1 MKKTG
6 FTLAEVLITL
16 TIIGVIATLTLPT
29 LMTNTAERQ
38 YVTGLK
44 KVINTLSEAG
54 QTNAALAGFDYG
66 SITDAT
72 DGVSLTDN
80 PVDANGNQLQSV
92 YALLYNRTNLDFQK
106 NGQPLPGL
114 DDSAGRT
121 IYFRDGSALV
131 LDANDVSVEEGAV
144 VRGGRIL
151 AVVDVN
157 GAKGPNIMST
167 CGGADADGA
176 YDITEVDQ
184 DAFNQEIAE
193 REDACTAVATRIIR
207 DRFQIRLEGGSA
219 FPNNAAAQ
227 WAFDN

>member
-54 QTNAALAGFDYG
+54 QANSALAGFDYG
-66 SITDAT
+66 SITDT
-72 DGVSLTDN
+72 TNGVSLTDN

-114 DDSAGRT
+114 DDAAGRT

-131 LDANDVSVEEGAV
+131 LDENDVSVEEGAV

-176 YDITEVDQ
+176 YDITVVDQ
-184 DAFNQEIAE
+184 NTFNQAIAD
-193 REDACTAVATRIIR
+193 REDFCTAVATRIIR

>member
-1 MKKTG
+1 MFKKG

-114 DDSAGRT
+114 EDADSRT

-131 LDANDVSVEEGAV
+131 LDANDVSVENGAV

-167 CGGADADGA
+167 CGGAAADGA

-184 DAFNQEIAE
+184 DAFNQAIAQ

>member
-72 DGVSLTDN
+72 DGVSLTAN

-114 DDSAGRT
+114 EDADSRT

-167 CGGADADGA
+167 CGGAEADGA
-176 YDITEVDQ
+176 YDITVVDQ
-184 DAFNQEIAE
+184 DTFNQAIAA